1 MLEQMAG
8 LHTLADSIQLLVIP
22 FSIPPNGDANAVRAE
37 L

>member
-1 MLEQMAG
+1 MLEQMAA
-8 LHTLADSIQLLVIP
+8 LHTLADSMLLLVIR